1 MSGVSFDPVTHGDV
15 LNLRQDVATLQAA
28 VTAARQ
34 EIAAVKTAASG
45 SVVKS
50 VQRGWITLTTADA
63 TKAATVS
70 AVDMSKAEVRLLG
83 VYQSDPNAINAW
95 AALELSS
102 PTTVNA
108 RRQSAGGVVG
118 HTVTVSFEVTEYH

>member
-1 MSGVSFDPVTHGDV
+1 MSGVSFDPITHCDM
-15 LNLRQDVATLQAA
+15 LNLRQDVLNLQSA

-50 VQRGWITLTTADA
+50 VQRGWITLATADEA
-63 TKAATVS
+63 KAATIS
-70 AVDMSKAEVRLLG
+70 AVDMSKAEARLLG
-83 VYQSDPNAINAW
+83 VYQSDPNATNAW

-102 PTTVNA
+102 PTTVRA
-108 RRQSAGGVVG
+108 RRQTSGGVVG